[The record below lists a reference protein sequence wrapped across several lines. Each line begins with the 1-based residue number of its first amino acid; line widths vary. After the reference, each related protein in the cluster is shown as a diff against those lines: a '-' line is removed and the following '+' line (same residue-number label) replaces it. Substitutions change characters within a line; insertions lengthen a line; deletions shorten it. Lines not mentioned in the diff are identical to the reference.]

1 MKIASISDL
10 HGNLITYP
18 STYWEGLE
26 ECEVLFICGDIIP
39 LNIQFNS
46 EKSLEWLTKEFKPW
60 AEALPVEKVLFIA
73 GNHDAFF
80 ERHELTAL
88 NLFPIPEKVTYIGE
102 GGYLIYHSTQDN
114 KTYTIFGTPYC
125 HIFGNWPFMRDEKTL
140 KEKYSEIPENLDI
153 LFCHDAPYGVSDIC
167 YQFYQWDKRHK
178 GCPVLRDAILE
189 KKPKYCFHGH
199 LHSTN
204 HEEELL
210 GDTKVYNT
218 SILDEDYKITY
229 DPVILEI

>member
-1 MKIASISDL
+1 MKIASVSDL

-18 STYWEGLE
+18 STYWKGLE
-26 ECEVLFICGDIIP
+26 ECEVLFICGDILP
-39 LNIQFNS
+39 LDIQFNS
-46 EKSLEWLTKEFKPW
+46 VKSLEWLLREFKPW
-60 AEALPVEKVLFIA
+60 AEALPVEKVFLTA

-80 ERHELTAL
+80 ERHPDGARS
-88 NLFPIPEKVTYIGE
+88 LFPTFEKVTYLPNDYAE
-102 GGYLIYHSTQDN
+102 YLSTQDS
-114 KTYTIFGTPYC
+114 KLYKIFGTPYC
-125 HIFGNWPFMRDEKTL
+125 HIFGMWPFMREEKTL
-140 KEKYSEIPENLDI
+140 KEKYSEIPENIDI
-153 LFCHDAPYGVSDIC
+153 LFCHDAPYGVSDVC

-178 GCPVLRDAILE
+178 GCPILRDAILE

-218 SILDEDYKITY
+218 SILDENYKITY

>member
-1 MKIASISDL
+1 MKIASVSDL

-18 STYWEGLE
+18 STYWKGLE

-46 EKSLEWLTKEFKPW
+46 VKSLEWLTKEFKPW
-60 AEALPVEKVLFIA
+60 AEALPVEKVFLTA

-80 ERHELTAL
+80 ERHPDGVRS
-88 NLFPIPEKVTYIGE
+88 LFPTFEKVTYLPNDYAE
-102 GGYLIYHSTQDN
+102 YLSTQDS
-114 KTYTIFGTPYC
+114 KLYKIFGTPYC
-125 HIFGNWPFMRDEKTL
+125 HIFGMWPFMRDEETL
-140 KEKYSEIPENLDI
+140 KEKYSEIPENIDI
-153 LFCHDAPYGVSDIC
+153 LFCHDAPYGVSDVC
-167 YQFYQWDKRHK
+167 YQFYQWDKGHK

-218 SILDEDYKITY
+218 SILNEDYKITY

>member
-18 STYWEGLE
+18 STYWKGLE
-26 ECEVLFICGDIIP
+26 ECEVLFICGDVLP
-39 LNIQFNS
+39 LDIQFNS
-46 EKSLEWLTKEFKPW
+46 VKSFDWLLREFKPW
-60 AEALPVEKVLFIA
+60 AEALPVEKIFLTA

-80 ERHELTAL
+80 ERHPEGSKS
-88 NLFPIPEKVTYIGE
+88 LFPTLEKVTYLPNE
-102 GGYLIYHSTQDN
+102 YAEYLSTQDS
-114 KTYTIFGTPYC
+114 KLYRIFGTPYC
-125 HIFGNWPFMRDEKTL
+125 HIFGMWPFMRSDEVL
-140 KEKYSEIPENLDI
+140 KEKYSEIPENIDI

-167 YQFYQWDKRHK
+167 YQFYHWDKRHK
-178 GCPVLRDAILE
+178 GCPILRDAILD

-199 LHSTN
+199 LHSAN

-218 SILDEDYKITY
+218 SILNEDYKITY

>member
-1 MKIASISDL
+1 MKIASVSDL

-18 STYWEGLE
+18 STYWKGLE

-39 LNIQFNS
+39 LDIQFNS
-46 EKSLEWLTKEFKPW
+46 VKSLEWLTKEFKPW
-60 AEALPVEKVLFIA
+60 AEALPVEKIFLTA

-80 ERHELTAL
+80 ERHPDGARS
-88 NLFPIPEKVTYIGE
+88 LFPTFEKVTYLPNDYAE
-102 GGYLIYHSTQDN
+102 YLSTQDS
-114 KTYTIFGTPYC
+114 KLYKIFGTPYC
-125 HIFGNWPFMRDEKTL
+125 HTFGMWPFMRDEETL
-140 KEKYSEIPENLDI
+140 KEKYSEIPENIDI

-167 YQFYQWDKRHK
+167 YQFYQWDKGHK

-218 SILDEDYKITY
+218 SILNEDYKITY

>member
-18 STYWEGLE
+18 STYWKGLE

-39 LNIQFNS
+39 LDIQFNS
-46 EKSLEWLTKEFKPW
+46 VKSLEWLLREFKPW
-60 AEALPVEKVLFIA
+60 AEALPVEKVFITA

-80 ERHELTAL
+80 ERHSEGAKS
-88 NLFPIPEKVTYIGE
+88 LFPTFEKVTYLPNE
-102 GGYLIYHSTQDN
+102 YAEYLSTQDS
-114 KTYTIFGTPYC
+114 KVYRIFGTPYC
-125 HIFGNWPFMRDEKTL
+125 HIFGMWPFMRSEEVL
-140 KEKYSEIPENLDI
+140 KEKYSEIPENIDI

-167 YQFYQWDKRHK
+167 YQFYQWDKGHK

-218 SILDEDYKITY
+218 SILSEDYKITY

>member
-1 MKIASISDL
+1 MKIASVSDL

-18 STYWEGLE
+18 STYWNGLE
-26 ECEVLFICGDIIP
+26 ECEVLFICGDVIP
-39 LNIQFNS
+39 LDIQFNS
-46 EKSLEWLTKEFKPW
+46 VKSYDWLLKEFKPW
-60 AEALPVEKVLFIA
+60 AEALPVEKVFITA

-80 ERHELTAL
+80 ERHPKGVKD
-88 NLFPIPEKVTYIGE
+88 LFPTFEKVTYLPNE
-102 GGYLIYHSTQDN
+102 YAEYLSTQDG
-114 KTYTIFGTPYC
+114 KLYRIFGTPYC
-125 HIFGNWPFMRDEKTL
+125 HIFGMWPFMRDEKTL
-140 KEKYSEIPENLDI
+140 KEKYSEIPENIDI

-167 YQFYQWDKRHK
+167 YQFYPWDKRHK

-218 SILDEDYKITY
+218 SILNEDYKITY
-229 DPVILEI
+229 EPVILEV

>member
-10 HGNLITYP
+10 HGYLITYP
-18 STYWEGLE
+18 STYWKGLE
-26 ECEVLFICGDIIP
+26 DCEVLFICGDILP
-39 LNIQFNS
+39 LNIQFDS
-46 EKSLEWLTKEFKPW
+46 VKSNEWLLKKFKPW
-60 AEALPVEKVLFIA
+60 AEALPVEKVFLTA

-80 ERHELTAL
+80 ERHPEDVKA
-88 NLFPIPEKVTYIGE
+88 LFPTFEKITYLPNE
-102 GGYLIYHSTQDN
+102 YAEYLSTQDS
-114 KTYTIFGTPYC
+114 KLYRIFGTPYC
-125 HIFGNWPFMRDEKTL
+125 HIFGMWPFMRSEEVL
-140 KEKYSEIPENLDI
+140 KEKYSEIPEDLDI
-153 LFCHDAPYGVSDIC
+153 LFCHDAPYGVSDVC
-167 YQFYQWDKRHK
+167 YQFYPWDKGHK
-178 GCPVLRDAILE
+178 GCPILRDAILE

-218 SILDEDYKITY
+218 SILSEDYKITY

>member
-18 STYWEGLE
+18 STYWKGLE
-26 ECEVLFICGDIIP
+26 ECEVLFICGDVLP
-39 LNIQFNS
+39 LDIQFNS
-46 EKSLEWLTKEFKPW
+46 VKSFDWLLREFKPW
-60 AEALPVEKVLFIA
+60 AEALPVEKIFLTA

-80 ERHELTAL
+80 ERHPEGSKS
-88 NLFPIPEKVTYIGE
+88 LFPTFEKVTYLPNE
-102 GGYLIYHSTQDN
+102 YTEYLSTQDS
-114 KTYTIFGTPYC
+114 KLYRIFGTPYC
-125 HIFGNWPFMRDEKTL
+125 HIFGMWPFMRDEETL
-140 KEKYSEIPENLDI
+140 KEKYSEIPENIDI

-189 KKPKYCFHGH
+189 KKPRYCFHGH

-204 HEEELL
+204 HAEELL

-218 SILDEDYKITY
+218 SILNEDYKITY

>member
-18 STYWEGLE
+18 STYWKGLE
-26 ECEVLFICGDIIP
+26 ECEVLFICGDVLP
-39 LNIQFNS
+39 RDIQFNS
-46 EKSLEWLTKEFKPW
+46 VKSYDWLLKEFKPW
-60 AEALPVEKVLFIA
+60 VEALPVEKVFITA

-80 ERHELTAL
+80 ERHPKDVKS
-88 NLFPIPEKVTYIGE
+88 LFPTFEKITYLPNE
-102 GGYLIYHSTQDN
+102 YAEYLSTQDS
-114 KTYTIFGTPYC
+114 KLYRIFGTPYC
-125 HIFGNWPFMRDEKTL
+125 HIFGMWPFMRSEEVL
-140 KEKYSEIPENLDI
+140 KEKYSEIPENIDI
-153 LFCHDAPYGVSDIC
+153 LFCHDAPYGVSDVC
-167 YQFYQWDKRHK
+167 YQFYPWDKGHK

-210 GDTKVYNT
+210 GNTKVYNT
-218 SILDEDYKITY
+218 SILNENYKITY